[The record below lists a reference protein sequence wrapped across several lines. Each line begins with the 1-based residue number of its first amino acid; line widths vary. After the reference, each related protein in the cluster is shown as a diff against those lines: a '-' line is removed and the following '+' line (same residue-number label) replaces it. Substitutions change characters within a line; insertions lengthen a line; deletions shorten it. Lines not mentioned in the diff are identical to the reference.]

1 MTTVKFNPDSKK
13 RVSQRG
19 QVLNALRK
27 AGAKGLANYEL
38 YEISQRWA
46 ARLQELYK
54 QGYKVRVEN
63 LGDGIY
69 NYTLVEEPTAIL
81 PRPDRAQDVLT
92 REIEGK
98 FGGSVTTAQLLY
110 ILQSNKLQVG
120 RKAGTFNA

>member
-1 MTTVKFNPDSKK
+1 MTTVKFDSNTKK

-19 QVLNALRK
+19 QVLNALRT
-27 AGAKGLANYEL
+27 AGAKGLANFEL

-69 NYTLVEEPTAIL
+69 NYTLVEEPSAI
-81 PRPDRAQDVLT
+81 PPTPDRAQDVLT

-120 RKAGTFNA
+120 RKAGTFNV